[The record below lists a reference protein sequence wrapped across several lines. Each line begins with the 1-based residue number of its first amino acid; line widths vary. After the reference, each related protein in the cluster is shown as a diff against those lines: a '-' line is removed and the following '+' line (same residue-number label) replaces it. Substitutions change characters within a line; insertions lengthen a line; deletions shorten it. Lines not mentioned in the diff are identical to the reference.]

1 MANYNS
7 NITSTNISAKS
18 GGSIPRV
25 ISDVVDFSSTTNAA
39 SDTFDVLPVPANCLV
54 VSAGYDVLTADSAG
68 NSGTI
73 AIGDSAD
80 GDYYG
85 LAATCAAAGQNT
97 RNFDTTAGLGT
108 VKSYSA
114 ADAIR
119 LTIGTGAINAKVR
132 VWACVMSLDAGGTL
146 TDLSLIHI

>member
-1 MANYNS
+1 MTAYNS

-25 ISDVVDFSSTTNAA
+25 ITDVVDFSSTTNAA
-39 SDTFDVLPVPANCLV
+39 SDTFDVLPVPANSLV
-54 VSAGYDVLTADSAG
+54 LAAGVDVLTADSAG

-73 AIGDSAD
+73 AVGDSVDAD
-80 GDYYG
+80 QYAA
-85 LAATCAAAGQNT
+85 AATVAAAGQM
-97 RNFDTTAGLGT
+97 TTLDANYA
-108 VKSYSA
+108 YSS

-146 TDLSLIHI
+146 TDSDSQTSTFA